1 MTEDDTFSS
10 ECEANATGIMHCLK
24 MLADE
29 AASLRLSGTL
39 AALRDAI
46 DACAAENVRQAVEGP
61 AGDRLQPGGRA
72 LVLH

>member
-10 ECEANATGIMHCLK
+10 ECEANATGIMHCLR

-29 AASLRLSGTL
+29 AASLRLSRTL

-46 DACAAENVRQAVEGP
+46 DACAAENVLQAVEGP
-61 AGDRLQPGGRA
+61 AGERLQPGGRA